1 MKKKP
6 INTVEDLKNKQT
18 VNQNKKI
25 NDSVR
30 RVADADEDFE
40 LKDDY
45 DVNVDSPELFKTV
58 EIAFTCDNE
67 NEAKKIIAVARMKGD
82 DYLTMLDYSFDNNDE
97 VTVGEDRYRVFD
109 EGELEDYAVQSMED
123 LLEYDTGISGLAEW
137 AQEEAIERFCSYNYE
152 DDMHESNLSYAG
164 DIASEEGAEGYA
176 NRLIEE
182 AVERGIIS
190 DDDLDENGD
199 YNGGD
204 YDELIDDFADNMDS
218 DYSTMSEWFESIYGR
233 GWANE
238 VSDALKNQI
247 DWHGIAE
254 WVIQMDGARDH
265 ANVEAT
271 EDVDGETFYIIEW

>member
-18 VNQNKKI
+18 VNQNEKI

-30 RVADADEDFE
+30 RVADADGETEYDI
-40 LKDDY
+40 DY
-45 DVNVDSPELFKTV
+45 DSSEMIDKVAEL
-58 EIAFTCDNE
+58 CDCDYYD
-67 NEAKKIIAVARMKGD
+67 ARKIVAVARMKD
-82 DYLTMLDYSFDNNDE
+82 DSFENISNYSFDNNDE

-109 EGELEDYAVQSMED
+109 ENELEDYAVQSVED

-137 AQEEAIERFCSYNYE
+137 AQEEAIEKFCSYDWEN
-152 DDMHESNLSYAG
+152 DMHESNLSYAG

-233 GWANE
+233 GWAKE
-238 VSDALKNQI
+238 VSDVLKNQM
-247 DWHGIAE
+247 DWRGIAE
-254 WVIQMDGARDH
+254 WVVQMDGATQQVD
-265 ANVEAT
+265 VEAT

>member
-18 VNQNKKI
+18 VNQNEKI

-30 RVADADEDFE
+30 RVADADDETEYDI
-40 LKDDY
+40 DY
-45 DVNVDSPELFKTV
+45 DSSEMIDKVAEL
-58 EIAFTCDNE
+58 CDCDYYD
-67 NEAKKIIAVARMKGD
+67 ARKIVAVARMKND
-82 DYLTMLDYSFDNNDE
+82 SFENISNYSIDSDE
-97 VTVGEDRYRVFD
+97 VSVGEDRYRVFD
-109 EGELEDYAVQSMED
+109 ENELEDYAVQSTED

-137 AQEEAIERFCSYNYE
+137 AQEEAIEKFCTYDWE
-152 DDMHESNLSYAG
+152 TDMHESNLSYAS

-204 YDELIDDFADNMDS
+204 YYELIDDFADDMDS
-218 DYSTMSEWFESIYGR
+218 EYGTMSEWFESIYGR
-233 GWANE
+233 NWSKE
-238 VSDALKNQI
+238 VSDALKNQM
-247 DWHGIAE
+247 DWRGIAE
-254 WVIQMDGARDH
+254 WVVQMDGATAQVD
-265 ANVEAT
+265 VEAT
-271 EDVDGETFYIIEW
+271 EDVDGETLYIIEW

>member
-18 VNQNKKI
+18 VNQNEKI

-30 RVADADEDFE
+30 RVADAD
-40 LKDDY
+40 DDEEEETEYNIDDDSSEMIDEVADLCDCDYY
-45 DVNVDSPELFKTV
+45 D
-58 EIAFTCDNE
+58 AR
-67 NEAKKIIAVARMKGD
+67 KIVAIARMKKD
-82 DYLTMLDYSFDNNDE
+82 SFENISNYSIDGDE
-97 VTVGEDRYRVFD
+97 VSVGEDKYRVFD
-109 EGELEDYAVQSMED
+109 ENELEDYAVQSMED

-137 AQEEAIERFCSYNYE
+137 AQEEAIEKFCSYDWEN
-152 DDMHESNLSYAG
+152 DMNESNLSYAS
-164 DIASEEGAEGYA
+164 DIASEEGSDGYK

-204 YDELIDDFADNMDS
+204 YDGLIEDFVDDMNS
-218 DYSTMSEWFESIYGR
+218 DYSTMSEWFDSIYGR
-233 GWANE
+233 GWAKE

-254 WVIQMDGARDH
+254 WVIQMDGAHDH